1 MPNTSAT
8 GGWLQPTNTIPA
20 QAEDSALDNLL
31 QAAVVGITG
40 LPGELVRP
48 RWQRTPP
55 QQPPNP
61 DTNWCA
67 IGVTEE
73 TPDAHAAQIHHGAG
87 DASDTDAGALAGG
100 WTESQRH
107 IDILVVAT
115 FYGAAARA
123 YAGILS
129 DGIEIAQ
136 NRDMLR
142 ASGLAYVSVG
152 KPAITSDLIS
162 NQWRARVD
170 LPIKFRRQVSRSYAI
185 RNINKGVGEIV
196 SDSTPDPVNHPAREP
211 WQAP

>member
-8 GGWLQPTNTIPA
+8 GGWLQPTGKIAA
-20 QAEDSALDNLL
+20 QASDSDLDDLL
-31 QAAVVGITG
+31 QQAVVGITG
-40 LPGELVRP
+40 LAGELVRP
-48 RWQRTPP
+48 RFQRTPP

-67 IGVTEE
+67 IGVRDED
-73 TPDAHAAQIHHGAG
+73 PDDNAAMIHHGSG
-87 DASDTDAGALAGG
+87 DEGDTDTGPLSGG

-107 IDILVVAT
+107 VDLDVLAS
-115 FYGAAARA
+115 FYGKGARA
-123 YAGILS
+123 MAGVLR
-129 DGIEIAQ
+129 DGLGIAQ

-142 ASGLAYVSVG
+142 ASGLAFISVG
-152 KPAITSDLIS
+152 KPVITSDLIS